1 MVNQT
6 RLSMTP
12 NVRRNPSTP
21 ALIRPLQLALL
32 LLVLFVQCT
41 TAQDVTYPNAEA
53 NGLSSERLERLTE
66 VMQEYSENQ
75 WIPGGVIQINRNGS
89 TVYRESFGYRDR
101 EAQDPMPEN
110 GIFRIASQT
119 KAIVSVGIMMLQEEG
134 KLLISDRLDRYIP
147 EFSDP
152 VVAEPTNG
160 EGYRLVPANRPITL
174 RHLLTHTSGIGYGYG
189 IAADEW
195 EEAGIQNWYFA
206 HRDEPVLETIRRMGS
221 LPLGNHPGEGYIYG
235 YNTDILGAVIEIVS
249 GMPLD
254 QFLREK
260 ILNPLQMNDTH
271 FYLPEE
277 KTDRLAVVYHSNR
290 ERTLQRAPAPG
301 GSDGQGHYV
310 DGPRTSFSGG
320 AGLLST
326 APDYSRFLQMLLN
339 GGELDG
345 VRLLSPTTVDL
356 MTSNHI
362 GNLFPRAGE
371 GMGLGLYT
379 LMDAGERGT
388 PGYEGE
394 FGWGGA
400 YHSTYWVD
408 PTNNLTV
415 SFFTQMRRIPFSD
428 VHGKV
433 RALIYQSILQ

>member
-1 MVNQT
+1 MIPNFLRHSST
-6 RLSMTP
+6 RAVTH
-12 NVRRNPSTP
+12 
-21 ALIRPLQLALL
+21 PLQMALL
-32 LLVLFVQCT
+32 LLIFFVQCT
-41 TAQDVTYPNAEA
+41 TAQDVAYPDAET

-75 WIPGGVIQINRNGS
+75 WIPGGVLQINRNGS
-89 TVYRESFGYRDR
+89 MVYRESFGYRDR

-152 VVAEPTNG
+152 IVAEPTDG
-160 EGYRLVPANRPITL
+160 DRYRLVPANRPITL

-189 IAADEW
+189 IAADAW

-206 HRDEPVLETIRRMGS
+206 DREEPVLETVRRMGS
-221 LPLGNHPGEGYIYG
+221 LPLGSHPGEGYIYG
-235 YNTDILGAVIEIVS
+235 YNTDILGAVIEIIS

-254 QFLREK
+254 QFLQEN
-260 ILNPLQMNDTH
+260 ILDPLQMNDTH

-277 KTDRLAVVYHSNR
+277 KTDRLAVVYHSNQ
-290 ERTLQRAPAPG
+290 ERTLERAPAPG

-310 DGPRTSFSGG
+310 QGPRTSFSGG

-326 APDYSRFLQMLLN
+326 AGDYSRFLQMLLN
-339 GGELDG
+339 GGELEG
-345 VRLLSPTTVDL
+345 VRLLSPVTVDL
-356 MTSNHI
+356 MTTNHI
-362 GNLFPRAGE
+362 GDLFPRAGE

-379 LMDAGERGT
+379 LIDAGERGT

-408 PTNNLTV
+408 PENNLTV

-428 VHGKV
+428 VHGKA
-433 RALIYQSILQ
+433 RALIYQSVLD

>member
-1 MVNQT
+1 MIPHGQH
-6 RLSMTP
+6 LSSI
-12 NVRRNPSTP
+12 PSLTN
-21 ALIRPLQLALL
+21 PLQTTLL
-32 LLVLFVQCT
+32 LLFLFVQCT
-41 TAQDVTYPNAEA
+41 TAQDVTYPDAEA
-53 NGLSSERLERLTE
+53 NGLSSERLSRLTE

-75 WIPGGVIQINRNGS
+75 WIPGGVIQINRNGT

-101 EAQDPMPEN
+101 ESQESMPEDA
-110 GIFRIASQT
+110 IFRIASQT

-152 VVAEPTNG
+152 VVGEPTDG
-160 EGYRLVPANRPITL
+160 DGYRLVPANRPITL

-189 IAADEW
+189 TTADQW

-206 HRDEPVLETIRRMGS
+206 DRDEPVLETIRRMGS
-221 LPLGNHPGEGYIYG
+221 LPLENHPGERYLYG

-254 QFLREK
+254 QYLRET
-260 ILNPLQMNDTH
+260 ILDPLGMDDTH
-271 FYLPEE
+271 FYLPQE
-277 KTDRLAVVYHSNR
+277 KVDRLAVVYHSNR
-290 ERTLQRAPAPG
+290 ERTLERAPAPG

-326 APDYSRFLQMLLN
+326 AHDYSRFLQMLLN

-345 VRLLSPTTVDL
+345 VRLLSPTTLDL
-356 MTSNHI
+356 MTTNHI
-362 GNLFPRAGE
+362 GDLFPRAGE

-379 LMDAGERGT
+379 LLDAGERGS
-388 PGYEGE
+388 PGYKGE

-408 PTNNLTV
+408 PTNQLTV
-415 SFFTQMRRIPFSD
+415 TFFTQMRRIPYSD

-433 RALIYQSILQ
+433 RALVYQSIME